1 MLNVTEA
8 VSNVSIAQLDF
19 TDNFLNISDGILNYM
34 DAILNVSETILN
46 ICRCNIEYQ
55 SEYFLCLINVFT
67 LILNVS
73 MLSYFELNISE
84 AVMSVL
90 RDMNFTEAIPNVLVQ
105 AVLMFQMLY

>member
-8 VSNVSIAQLDF
+8 VSNVSIAQLNF
-19 TDNFLNISDGILNYM
+19 TDNFLNISDCILNDM

-55 SEYFLCLINVFT
+55 SDYFLCLLNIFA

-73 MLSYFELNISE
+73 ILSYCELN
-84 AVMSVL
+84 VL
-90 RDMNFTEAIPNVLVQ
+90 
-105 AVLMFQMLY
+105 

>member
-8 VSNVSIAQLDF
+8 VSNVSIAQLNF
-19 TDNFLNISDGILNYM
+19 TDNFLNISDGILNDM

-55 SEYFLCLINVFT
+55 SDYFLCLQNVFA

-73 MLSYFELNISE
+73 LLSYCELKISK
-84 AVMSVL
+84 AAL
-90 RDMNFTEAIPNVLVQ
+90 RDMNLQ
-105 AVLMFQMLY
+105 WLYSICFFSGCTDVSDALLYF

>member
-8 VSNVSIAQLDF
+8 VSNVSIAQLNF
-19 TDNFLNISDGILNYM
+19 TDNFLNISDGILNDM

-55 SEYFLCLINVFT
+55 SDYFLCLQNMFA
-67 LILNVS
+67 LNVS
-73 MLSYFELNISE
+73 MLSYCELNVLE
-84 AVMSVL
+84 AVL
-90 RDMNFTEAIPNVLVQ
+90 NDMNFTEAILHVFFQ